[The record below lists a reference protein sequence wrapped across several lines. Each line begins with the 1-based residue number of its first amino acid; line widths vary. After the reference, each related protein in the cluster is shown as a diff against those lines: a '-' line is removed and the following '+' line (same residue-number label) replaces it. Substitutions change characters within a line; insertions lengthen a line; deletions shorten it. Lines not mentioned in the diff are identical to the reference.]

1 MICSNEECC
10 LLVFMTDEEAVVPE
24 IDGSLTSVTR
34 NEDLMDVFDS
44 SGMDKVDK
52 NVDVANDDWC
62 DSVAFADDVSFGH
75 CQPQNDVRQTNMI
88 FFYNKIGNYIHLS
101 DFFYCNKLLPFI
113 EPQKIFPLMDFLYFD
128 RLDTF
133 STYILH

>member
-1 MICSNEECC
+1 MICSYEECC
-10 LLVFMTDEEAVVPE
+10 LLVFMADEEAVVPE

-62 DSVAFADDVSFGH
+62 DSAAFADDVSFGH

-88 FFYNKIGNYIHLS
+88 FFITKLVIIFIFLTSFIVTNCCHLLNHRRS
-101 DFFYCNKLLPFI
+101 
-113 EPQKIFPLMDFLYFD
+113 FL
-128 RLDTF
+128 
-133 STYILH
+133 